1 MKKLFGIL
9 MALVLALALLPATV
23 FAEDAVAKTDD
34 GTTYATLEEAVR
46 AVKDGGTVTLL
57 KSATGAGIGTFR
69 NPKAGQIAAKSFTID
84 FGGYTYTVKD
94 PAVGSSTYESQ
105 GFHFEWSGDADYNH
119 YVTLENGTINVAEDA
134 ATVKMLIQNYCNLIL
149 IDMTLDG
156 TNLVESDVG
165 YYTLSNCCGT
175 VDIRSTTIIAHEDG
189 VAFDVDGGYRT
200 AYNKAPVHVTVEDDS
215 NIVGKFEVTT
225 GIAGMNPN
233 NLFIMGGTFTM
244 DPTPYVAGI
253 SEMTVVDGKYVVKLL
268 PPRCTGR
275 QRGLPGF

>member
-1 MKKLFGIL
+1 M
-9 MALVLALALLPATV
+9 
-23 FAEDAVAKTDD
+23 
-34 GTTYATLEEAVR
+34 
-46 AVKDGGTVTLL
+46 
-57 KSATGAGIGTFR
+57 
-69 NPKAGQIAAKSFTID
+69 
-84 FGGYTYTVKD
+84 KD

-175 VDIRSTTIIAHEDG
+175 VDICSTTIIAHEDG

-200 AYNKAPVHVTVEDDS
+200 VYNKAPVHVTVEDDS

-268 PPRCTGR
+268 PPLHR
-275 QRGLPGF
+275 

>member
-1 MKKLFGIL
+1 MKKLTSIL
-9 MALVLALALLPATV
+9 LALVLALALLPATV
-23 FAEDAVAKTDD
+23 WAADEVAEVNGTKYETLEAAVA
-34 GTTYATLEEAVR
+34 AVPN
-46 AVKDGGTVTLL
+46 GGTVKLL
-57 KSATGAGIGTFR
+57 KNATGGVVGTFR
-69 NPKAGQIAAKSFTID
+69 TPKAGQIQAKSFTID

>member
-1 MKKLFGIL
+1 MKKLTSIL
-9 MALVLALALLPATV
+9 LALVLALALLPATV
-23 FAEDAVAKTDD
+23 WAADEVAEVNGTKYETLEAAVA
-34 GTTYATLEEAVR
+34 AVPN
-46 AVKDGGTVTLL
+46 GGTVKLL
-57 KSATGAGIGTFR
+57 K
-69 NPKAGQIAAKSFTID
+69 N
-84 FGGYTYTVKD
+84 
-94 PAVGSSTYESQ
+94 
-105 GFHFEWSGDADYNH
+105 
-119 YVTLENGTINVAEDA
+119 

-175 VDIRSTTIIAHEDG
+175 VDIRGTTIIAHEDG

-200 AYNKAPVHVTVEDDS
+200 AYNKTPVHVTVEDDS

-233 NLFIMGGTFTM
+233 NLFIMGGIFTM

>member
-1 MKKLFGIL
+1 
-9 MALVLALALLPATV
+9 MA
-23 FAEDAVAKTDD
+23 AVPN
-34 GTTYATLEEAVR
+34 
-46 AVKDGGTVTLL
+46 GGTVKLL
-57 KSATGAGIGTFR
+57 KNATGGGVGTFR
-69 NPKAGQIAAKSFTID
+69 TPKAGQIQAKSFTID

-189 VAFDVDGGYRT
+189 VAFDVDGGYITKPLSMSPLRT
-200 AYNKAPVHVTVEDDS
+200 TATSSAS
-215 NIVGKFEVTT
+215 
-225 GIAGMNPN
+225 
-233 NLFIMGGTFTM
+233 L
-244 DPTPYVAGI
+244 
-253 SEMTVVDGKYVVKLL
+253 
-268 PPRCTGR
+268 R
-275 QRGLPGF
+275 